1 MAVHTASAGVGSL
14 EKWQSSSEGSACL
27 LFLWPEFLPDLYLL
41 LCESGWTRQRNHN
54 YVSPL
59 GAEQSQALFSH
70 KLRDLRV
77 KSWTKKKVL
86 QGRGKMTQYRRK
98 KSVDAFVF
106 PEWWPH
112 CAPHI
117 FHVSV
122 YAGQSMMLGW
132 GWRAHDQHWLSR
144 PTSVSTPW
152 EPKSMLTLPA
162 YEAL

>member
-86 QGRGKMTQYRRK
+86 QGRGKMSQYRRK
-98 KSVDAFVF
+98 TLLMPLFFQNDGPIVLLTS
-106 PEWWPH
+106 
-112 CAPHI
+112 
-117 FHVSV
+117 
-122 YAGQSMMLGW
+122 SMCPFMQA
-132 GWRAHDQHWLSR
+132 RA
-144 PTSVSTPW
+144 
-152 EPKSMLTLPA
+152 
-162 YEAL
+162 